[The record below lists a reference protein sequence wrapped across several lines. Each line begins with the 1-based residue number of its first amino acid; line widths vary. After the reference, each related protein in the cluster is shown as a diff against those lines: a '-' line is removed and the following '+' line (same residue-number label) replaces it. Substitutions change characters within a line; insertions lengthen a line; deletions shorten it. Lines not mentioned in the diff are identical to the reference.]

1 MKKLLLAIFTA
12 VILIGVLTIGVSAA
26 THVYN
31 DENGNEIYRYEAVS
45 EQVSIVDGGGTV
57 KHNTERLGQKS
68 GGFSKTDANGNALTW
83 YVSSETKDA
92 SGNVTYTVKCLPT
105 LQTEGY
111 DSYAATVN
119 ANGNLSY
126 VSPVTNKNVVSVNFP
141 NDKNICKVPCIGG
154 YGSRGSSRI
163 LFCYFPNTIASV
175 DNGIFQET
183 PVQYIEFADNA
194 PITSLEYKFLHG
206 AYLVE
211 YVVNIPKN
219 VQRLWGQSTNN
230 GASFY
235 LTRSLVS
242 VTFEEG
248 SQLSR
253 VDTNVFLGSSLKY
266 ITLPDSVTY
275 VGDYAFGSSGLVNSP
290 FTTNS
295 RCTEMGGRVF
305 DNCKDIENFIVP
317 SGLTKVAIYGSNDYG
332 IFSNAHIRNL
342 SFGTY
347 STVANFL
354 PSFFGR
360 AQVDNLIL
368 PEGPTHIP
376 NYFFISATLTDVKIP
391 ESVLTMGERSFQ
403 SVTANA
409 IRFGANFKY
418 FVNPGTGHLSFT
430 HQANVK
436 EIYLPASFYAKD
448 PGTEHRVSYAFALEK
463 SGNVKFYYTGSLEEL
478 TQAIKNFKETTV
490 GATDNN
496 GKFLNATQVSY
507 KDYLKNPE
515 NYTAETNYIFYD
527 YSVCDA
533 FYDGIHENDNNPCI
547 VNCSL
552 CKTYGVAEKNPVHNI
567 STVVKYLNYASA
579 GEKTVGCINEGCLEC
594 TTYEVP
600 ALIISKGYSQDST
613 SNAIALGL
621 SFDKAAIA
629 YYEEYI
635 GYEISFG
642 LVASSVQGD
651 NAPLNQDGTAK
662 TGAVKADLTS
672 SDFEFFQLKITNI
685 DDKDK
690 DKGFHCVGYLM
701 FGNEIYY
708 VNGKTTAKAA
718 IVVSYNEYTGK
729 QA

>member
-1 MKKLLLAIFTA
+1 MKKFLLAVFTA
-12 VILIGVLTIGVSAA
+12 VILLCVFTIGVSAA

-45 EQVSIVDGGGTV
+45 EKITIVDGGGNVT
-57 KHNTERLGQKS
+57 HNTERLGQKS
-68 GGFSKTDANGNALTW
+68 GGFPKTDANGNALTW
-83 YVSSETKDA
+83 YVSAETKDS

-111 DSYAATVN
+111 DSYAATVD

-126 VSPVTNKNVVSVNFP
+126 KSPVTNKNVVSVNFP

-163 LFCYFPNTIASV
+163 LFCYFPNTITAV

-183 PVQYIEFADNA
+183 PVQYIEFADGA
-194 PITSLEYKFLHG
+194 PIKSLEYKFVHA
-206 AYLVE
+206 AYFVE
-211 YVVNIPKN
+211 YVVNIPKA
-219 VQRLWGQSTNN
+219 VTRLWGQSTNN

-275 VGDYAFGSSGLVNSP
+275 VGDYAFGSSGLINSP
-290 FTTNS
+290 FTTKS

-332 IFSNAHIRNL
+332 IFSNAHVRNL

-347 STVANFL
+347 SAVTTFL
-354 PSFFGR
+354 PSFFAR

-376 NYFFISATLTDVKIP
+376 NYFFTSAVLTDVKLPQSI
-391 ESVLTMGERSFQ
+391 ETMGHRAFLGTTVQ
-403 SVTANA
+403 I
-409 IRFGANFKY
+409 IRFGANFKH
-418 FVNPGTGHLSFT
+418 FVSDTTDHFSLM
-430 HQANVK
+430 HQTRNLEEV
-436 EIYLPASFYAKD
+436 YLPASFYEED
-448 PGTEHRVSYAFALEK
+448 PGTVYKVSYAFAAEN
-463 SGNVKFYYTGSLEEL
+463 SGKIKFFYTGTLEDL
-478 TQAIKNFKETTV
+478 TLSMKNFKEKTSNYSD
-490 GATDNN
+490 AN
-496 GKFLNATQVSY
+496 GKFVNAKQVSY

-515 NYTAETNYIFYD
+515 NYQEDVNYIFYD

-533 FYDGIHENDNNPCI
+533 FYDGNHENDNNPCI
-547 VNCSL
+547 VNCSK
-552 CKTYGVAEKNPVHNI
+552 CNTYGVAEKNPVHNI
-567 STVVKYLNYASA
+567 ATVIKYLNYAA
-579 GEKTVGCINEGCLEC
+579 TGEKIVGCTNEGCKEC
-594 TTYEVP
+594 TTTELP

-613 SNAIALGL
+613 SNALVLGL
-621 SFDKAAIA
+621 SFDEAAIA
-629 YYEEYI
+629 VYEEYV
-635 GYEISFG
+635 GAKISFG
-642 LVASSVQGD
+642 LVASSVQDD
-651 NAPLNQDGTAK
+651 NSPLNADGSAK
-662 TGAVKADLTS
+662 SGAVKADLTS
-672 SDFEFFQLKITNI
+672 SDFTFFQLKITNI
-685 DDKDK
+685 DNK
-690 DKGFHCVGYLM
+690 DKGFHCAGYLM